1 MGQGVIMT
9 YDQAMTC
16 LIIAVAILF
25 AAGFTLIQ
33 LTDLDEHARLFNQ
46 PKPKSDNDI
55 LEDEENK

>member
-1 MGQGVIMT
+1 MT

-33 LTDLDEHARLFNQ
+33 LTDLDEHARLFNR